1 MKLIDV
7 DSKATLE
14 DFLQKCNEKISGN
27 KNELALRV
35 SNANQVIYGAN
46 SSVYDDV

>member
-1 MKLIDV
+1 MFFIKV
-7 DSKATLE
+7 KASYELY
-14 DFLQKCNEKISGN
+14 EKISGN
-27 KNELALRV
+27 KNELALRA